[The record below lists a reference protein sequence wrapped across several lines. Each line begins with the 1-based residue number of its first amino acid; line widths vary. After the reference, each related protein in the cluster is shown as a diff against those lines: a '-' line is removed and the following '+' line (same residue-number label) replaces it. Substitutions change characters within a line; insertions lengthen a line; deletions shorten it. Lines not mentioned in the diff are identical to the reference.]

1 MTENFELNLENL
13 KIEQLSFV
21 YKDVKKQAKIME
33 ETYGIKFA
41 VMENITHEDAILR
54 GKEASITLN
63 YGFGRLFG
71 VQIELQ
77 QPAETCGDCI
87 FKEFLAQ
94 GREGLHAVGMYVEDL
109 QTTIDE
115 LKKKGIDIL
124 QEGKIGK
131 QWFAYFDTENTF
143 GALLEFQQTIKR
155 RRKK

>member
-109 QTTIDE
+109 QSTIDE

>member
-1 MTENFELNLENL
+1 MEEKFELNLENL

-21 YKDVKKQAKIME
+21 YKDIKKQAKIME
-33 ETYGIKFA
+33 DTYGIKFA

-54 GKEASITLN
+54 GKESSIILN
-63 YGFGRLFG
+63 YGFSRLFG

-77 QPAETCGDCI
+77 QPTEACGDCI
-87 FKEFLAQ
+87 FKEFLDQ
-94 GREGLHAVGMYVEDL
+94 GKEGLHSVGMYVEDL
-109 QTTIDE
+109 QATIDE
-115 LKKKGIDIL
+115 LKKKGLEVL

-143 GALLEFQQTIKR
+143 GALLEFQQTTKR